1 MFKKKKKDTKN
12 ALKAWN
18 GIKKKLIKILK
29 KSMEKINC
37 FPISIYNLSE
47 QDYILFEKKLIKSIQ
62 RDHQFSPA
70 DRVPSECKIIG
81 NAS

>member
-47 QDYILFEKKLIKSIQ
+47 QDYILFEKKLIKSI
-62 RDHQFSPA
+62 
-70 DRVPSECKIIG
+70 
-81 NAS
+81 

>member
-62 RDHQFSPA
+62 RDQFSPA
-70 DRVPSECKIIG
+70 NRVPSECKIIG

>member
-1 MFKKKKKDTKN
+1 MFKKKKRYKECIKSME
-12 ALKAWN
+12 WN
-18 GIKKKLIKILK
+18 KKKLIKILK

-47 QDYILFEKKLIKSIQ
+47 QDHILFEKKLIKSIQ
-62 RDHQFSPA
+62 RDQFSPA

>member
-1 MFKKKKKDTKN
+1 MFKKKKDTKN

-62 RDHQFSPA
+62 RDQFSPA
-70 DRVPSECKIIG
+70 EFPV
-81 NAS
+81 NAK

>member
-1 MFKKKKKDTKN
+1 MFKKKKDTKN

-47 QDYILFEKKLIKSIQ
+47 QDYILFEKKLIKNIQ
-62 RDHQFSPA
+62 RDQFSP

>member
-18 GIKKKLIKILK
+18 GIKKKLIKIWK

-70 DRVPSECKIIG
+70 TEFPM
-81 NAS
+81 NAK

>member
-1 MFKKKKKDTKN
+1 
-12 ALKAWN
+12 
-18 GIKKKLIKILK
+18 
-29 KSMEKINC
+29 MEKINC

-62 RDHQFSPA
+62 RDQFSPA
-70 DRVPSECKIIG
+70 NRVPNECKIIG

>member
-29 KSMEKINC
+29 KPMEKINC

-70 DRVPSECKIIG
+70 TEFPM
-81 NAS
+81 NAK

>member
-1 MFKKKKKDTKN
+1 
-12 ALKAWN
+12 
-18 GIKKKLIKILK
+18 
-29 KSMEKINC
+29 MEKINC
-37 FPISIYNLSE
+37 FPISIYNLSG

-62 RDHQFSPA
+62 RDQFSPA